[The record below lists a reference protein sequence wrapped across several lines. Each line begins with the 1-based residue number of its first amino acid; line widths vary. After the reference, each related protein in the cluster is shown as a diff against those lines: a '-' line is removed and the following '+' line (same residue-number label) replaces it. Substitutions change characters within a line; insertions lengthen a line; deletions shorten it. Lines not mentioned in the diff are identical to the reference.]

1 MTAHEAFMCLAIEE
15 AEKAAAL
22 GEIPVGAVVAR
33 GGEVLSRAGNRRE
46 ALNDPTAHAEMLAM
60 RGAAQAL
67 GDWRLSGC
75 TLYVTLEPCPM
86 CAGAIA
92 LARLDAVWYGA
103 SDPRMG
109 CCGSVYRLTEDPAF
123 AGRTPA
129 SGGLLSAECAAI
141 LTRFFQNRRERSH
154 VSANSEYAH
163 RPADDSG
170 E

>member
-1 MTAHEAFMCLAIEE
+1 MRLALEE

-22 GEIPVGAVVAR
+22 GEIPVGAVVVR
-33 GGEVLSRAGNRRE
+33 GGEVLSRAGNCRE
-46 ALNDPTAHAEMLAM
+46 ASGDPTAHAEMLAL
-60 RGAAQAL
+60 RAAAQAL
-67 GDWRLSGC
+67 GDWRLTGC

-103 SDPRMG
+103 ADPAMG

-123 AGRTPA
+123 AHCTPA
-129 SGGLLSAECAAI
+129 NGGLLSAECAAI
-141 LTRFFQNRRERSH
+141 LTRFFQDRRERSH
-154 VSANSEYAH
+154 VSVDNGLAH
-163 RPADDSG
+163 RPSDDPG

>member
-1 MTAHEAFMCLAIEE
+1 MIGHEGFMRLALE
-15 AEKAAAL
+15 AASEAAAL
-22 GEIPVGAVVAR
+22 GEIPVGAVVVR
-33 GGEVLSRAGNRRE
+33 GGEVLARAGNRRE
-46 ALNDPTAHAEMLAM
+46 TLADPTAHAELLAL

-67 GDWRLSGC
+67 GDWRLTGC

-123 AGRTPA
+123 AGRTQA
-129 SGGLLSAECAAI
+129 NGGLLSAECAALI
-141 LTRFFQNRRERSH
+141 TRFFQDRRERSY
-154 VSANSEYAH
+154 VSVDNGLARGPGDN
-163 RPADDSG
+163 PG
-170 E
+170 K